1 MRTFHLRIYEAD
13 NPFYEGDVESI
24 VVPDINGRYGVLAG
38 HQNMAIAIMEG
49 EIKFHTG
56 SETTYG
62 SGIRGIREL
71 SPDTDYFAAVAS
83 GMMRIE
89 DNDVLI
95 LVDSAEWPDEIDEER
110 AIQRAEE
117 AREIILQKRSITEYA
132 LAEATLRRSIAR
144 QRLKQR
150 NI

>member
-1 MRTFHLRIYEAD
+1 
-13 NPFYEGDVESI
+13 
-24 VVPDINGRYGVLAG
+24 
-38 HQNMAIAIMEG
+38 MEG